1 MNMQQLEQ
9 QRHQEGERIIREYGS
24 IDAYF
29 EMHIIQENT
38 REEQEEETEEEAR
51 QRVGHEEYERRQE
64 ARRRRERDRQEEEE
78 RERIIQRYGNF
89 QDYQIEMQIQRERE
103 EEEQEEQERTTPNFN
118 AVNIAPSE
126 RRFIQSNKKDTK
138 KRHIKYI
145 NKLNHIN
152 IF

>member
-1 MNMQQLEQ
+1 MNTQQLPDL
-9 QRHQEGERIIREYGS
+9 QRL
-24 IDAYF
+24 
-29 EMHIIQENT
+29 
-38 REEQEEETEEEAR
+38 REEQEETEEEAR
-51 QRVGHEEYERRQE
+51 QRVGSEEYERRQE
-64 ARRRRERDRQEEEE
+64 ARRRREQDRQEEEE

-103 EEEQEEQERTTPNFN
+103 EEEQEEEQERDRQRAQELRDIVFN
-118 AVNIAPSE
+118 DVNIAPSE
-126 RRFIQSNKKDTK
+126 RRFAQSNKKDTK